1 MRLKRLLTVS
11 GATLLAGVVAVGCTS
26 PGETVAAS
34 STVTATTSLTPD
46 STASASAGHTTP
58 DAHEQVVREATTSA
72 GDQDAAAGSAVT
84 ALESLAVK
92 GRAPK
97 TGYDREQFGPAWADT
112 DHNGCDT
119 RNDILARDLEFETF
133 RPGTQDCVVLT
144 GILEDP
150 YTATEIHF
158 VRGQDTS
165 TAVQIDHVVALSDAW
180 QKGAQQLDEATRTA
194 FANDPLN
201 LLAVDGPANAQ
212 KGDGDAATWLPANRS
227 FRCDYVARQIAV
239 KARYDLWVTAAEKD
253 AMGRVLATCPGQVLP
268 AGGTAVTDYQVD
280 ITGTQSPAPAS
291 PEPVAEPAAPAP
303 APAATPA
310 PQAPAPAGTDPQ
322 FSSCVKAKAAG
333 YGPYVAG
340 IDPEYAWYGD
350 GDGDG
355 INCE

>member
-1 MRLKRLLTVS
+1 MMLKRLLTVS
-11 GATLLAGVVAVGCTS
+11 GATLLAGLVAVGCTS
-26 PGETVAAS
+26 PGGEVAAS
-34 STVTATTSLTPD
+34 STVTATTSSAPD
-46 STASASAGHTTP
+46 SAASASAGHTTSG
-58 DAHEQVVREATTSA
+58 ANERAVREAPTSA
-72 GDQDAAAGSAVT
+72 GDQGAAAGSAVA

-97 TGYDREQFGPAWADT
+97 TGYDRGQFGPAWADT

-119 RNDILARDLEFETF
+119 RNDILARDLQAETF

-253 AMGRVLATCPGQVLP
+253 AMGRVLAACPGQVLP
-268 AGGTAVTDYQVD
+268 AGGTAVTDYQVEA
-280 ITGTQSPAPAS
+280 TGTQSPAPAS

-303 APAATPA
+303 APAATPV

-340 IDPEYAWYGD
+340 TDPEYAWYDD

-355 INCE
+355 VNCE